1 MGGILLILALR
12 LLVLNRR
19 LAGLNPLLWLIC
31 SIPDGVTAGCYG
43 NRQAHVLNDLMENLL
58 KIILHIHTCN
68 LCHIP
73 EAVTRIILFPKV
85 LHHVHT
91 VLLVEV
97 DKA

>member
-1 MGGILLILALR
+1 MGGFLLIFALR
-12 LLVLNRR
+12 LMMLNRR
-19 LAGLNPLLWLIC
+19 QARLNHMIWPIY
-31 SIPDGVTAGCYG
+31 SIPDGLTAGYYG

-58 KIILHIHTCN
+58 KIILQIHTRD

-73 EAVTRIILFPKV
+73 EAVTGIILFPKV